1 MCEPVSIGMAT
12 VALVGGAMTASDKS
26 KAEGAA
32 EDAQR
37 RSAREQVKQ
46 MNMANANL
54 NLNAQDKADEARKQL
69 AEVNMQA
76 LRNQGTI
83 RTAIGES
90 GLSGNSMKRIANS
103 VENEASQQRMSIT
116 DNYHRDYQSIFANQI
131 ANTENTKSALKGQAQ
146 VIKTSGL
153 SNALGIISSGANG
166 YVQGSQMSSV
176 MKGSAGGGSNVT
188 PKGGK
193 ANG

>member
-1 MCEPVSIGMAT
+1 MCEPVSIAMAS
-12 VALVGGAMTASDKS
+12 VALVGGVMSAKEKS

-37 RSAREQVKQ
+37 RTAREQVKQ

-54 NLNAQDKADEARKQL
+54 SLTAQDKAEEARSQL
-69 AEVNMQA
+69 TETNMQA
-76 LRNQGTI
+76 LRNRGTI

-90 GLSGNSMKRIANS
+90 GLSGNSMRRIEQS

-131 ANTENTKSALKGQAQ
+131 ANTENTKSAIKGQAQ

-166 YVQGSQMSSV
+166 YAMGSSI
-176 MKGSAGGGSNVT
+176 KGSSKSSSNGTPQGGN
-188 PKGGK
+188 
-193 ANG
+193 